1 MWYIQAVVATVIS
14 ADELKKQIP
23 NYSPEKAEEFH
34 RESAK
39 HADKLFS
46 EELKKSKY
54 KSVILL
60 NGGTASGKS
69 EFLSGRLRN
78 KRCIILDATMATELG
93 AQNKLRQVFK
103 ARKKPII
110 YAVIPDDLKRAFDAF
125 LHRDRKFSDNHFYK
139 THSGSR
145 KTLLWIAENYPQ
157 VQINIVESSY
167 TPSQAL
173 QFAIIEFDDRQHL
186 IEHLTGLQMTEDD
199 IIASVIKI

>member
-1 MWYIQAVVATVIS
+1 MATIIS
-14 ADELKKQIP
+14 ADEIKKQLP
-23 NYSPEKAEEFH
+23 NYSPAQAEAFH

-39 HADKLFS
+39 MADKLFT
-46 EELKKSKY
+46 EELKKTKY
-54 KSVILL
+54 KTVILL

-78 KRCIILDATMATELG
+78 KRCIILDATLATELG
-93 AQNKLRQVFK
+93 AQNKLRQIFK
-103 ARKKPII
+103 AKKKAII

-157 VQINIVESSY
+157 VEINIIESSY
-167 TPSQAL
+167 TRSQVL
-173 QFAIIEFDDRQHL
+173 QFAQIWFSSRGQL
-186 IEHLTGLQMTEDD
+186 IEYLRRQQMSEND
-199 IIASVIKI
+199 IISAVIKVYNI